1 MALIF
6 GKKTREVRKRED
18 TPAWIVSEGSFGAI
32 KCNVIDQ
39 SAHGAKL
46 TVDNPAS
53 VSKHFNLTFSLDS
66 RRGRRCE
73 VKWRKGRTLGI
84 EFTDSQDST
93 GFGKSR
99 GR

>member
-1 MALIF
+1 MAPIF
-6 GKKTREVRKRED
+6 GRKTREVRRPAD
-18 TPAWIVSEGSFGAI
+18 TAAWIVSEGNFGAI
-32 KCNVIDQ
+32 KCNVVDQ
-39 SAHGAKL
+39 SANGAKL

-73 VKWRKGRTLGI
+73 VKWRKGHTLGI
-84 EFTDSQDST
+84 EFMDSQTSM

-99 GR
+99 AR